1 MILNGDNV
9 KFKVNPP
16 KSPTTKWRVNIV
28 SSAEEDLFEIYQY
41 VFFNDSE
48 EKTEILYSK
57 LYEKCL
63 SLQEYPNR
71 GHVPPELSLLGIDDF
86 LELHYKP
93 YRIIYQI
100 IEKVVFIHCV
110 LDGRRDMQKQ
120 LQERLMRE

>member
-1 MILNGDNV
+1 M
-9 KFKVNPP
+9 
-16 KSPTTKWRVNIV
+16 KSKANIV

-48 EKTEILYSK
+48 EKAEKLYSK

-71 GHVPPELSLLGIDDF
+71 AHVPPELSLLGIDDF
-86 LELHYKP
+86 LELTYKP

-110 LDGRRDMQKQ
+110 LDGRRDMQKL
-120 LQERLMRE
+120 LQERLMRD

>member
-1 MILNGDNV
+1 M
-9 KFKVNPP
+9 KFKVN
-16 KSPTTKWRVNIV
+16 IA

-41 VFFNDSE
+41 VYFNDSE
-48 EKTEILYSK
+48 EKSEKLYSK

-86 LELHYKP
+86 LEISCKP

-100 IEKVVFIHCV
+100 I
-110 LDGRRDMQKQ
+110 
-120 LQERLMRE
+120 

>member
-1 MILNGDNV
+1 MILNGNNV
-9 KFKVNPP
+9 KFK
-16 KSPTTKWRVNIV
+16 VNIV

-48 EKTEILYSK
+48 EKAEKLYSK

-86 LELHYKP
+86 LELTYKP

-110 LDGRRDMQKQ
+110 LDGRRDMQK
-120 LQERLMRE
+120 LLHERLMRE